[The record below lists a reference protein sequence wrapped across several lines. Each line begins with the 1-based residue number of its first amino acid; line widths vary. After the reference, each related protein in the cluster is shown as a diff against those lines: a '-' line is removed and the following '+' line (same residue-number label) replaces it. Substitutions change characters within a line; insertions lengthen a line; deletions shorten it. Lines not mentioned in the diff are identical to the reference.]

1 MEACEAGR
9 EGIKG
14 AAVVITCWRD
24 CWVATRGGVITM
36 DGVMIVE
43 VENSVAVTALVL
55 VEVRV
60 LTTSFPLNVREMRVV
75 SVSVR
80 VVR

>member
-1 MEACEAGR
+1 
-9 EGIKG
+9 
-14 AAVVITCWRD
+14 
-24 CWVATRGGVITM
+24 M